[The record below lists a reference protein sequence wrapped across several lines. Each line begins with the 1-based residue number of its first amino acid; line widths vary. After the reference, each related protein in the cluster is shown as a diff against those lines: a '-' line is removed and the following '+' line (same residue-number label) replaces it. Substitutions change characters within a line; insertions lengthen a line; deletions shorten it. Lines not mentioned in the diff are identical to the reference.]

1 MASSQCQ
8 NMQSRLVDYEVG
20 EEVAVEAELQEL
32 QQHLEQ
38 CSDCRAVADE
48 LRGTGLALEAVR
60 KIDDRLND
68 QVRKNI
74 TSRARVEAELVRVTR
89 EHDMV
94 KRPAAKVPVAAWI
107 VLGVGILGAM
117 IGVIYLSGRKPVS
130 GGGAASVLYS
140 QDSSGGASMAGD
152 SIEYGRKVVV
162 KAGTIMS
169 LTTSNDSEIDVRGPA
184 EFVFGKGENWLALSN
199 GCIWLRPGADV
210 KVVFGQLDSLEV
222 AEDSEVILSAY
233 PQAEIAAK
241 IVVLSGEV
249 RYSSAAGA
257 DFAKAGSCITVSGKT
272 QMASSRN
279 MNPDELAH
287 WRNEIPDEYRR

>member
-1 MASSQCQ
+1 MASRQCQ
-8 NMQSRLVDYEVG
+8 KMQSRLVDYEVG

-32 QQHLEQ
+32 KQHLEQ
-38 CSDCRAVADE
+38 CSECRALADE

-68 QVRKNI
+68 EVRKNI

-107 VLGVGILGAM
+107 VLGIGILGAM
-117 IGVIYLSGRKPVS
+117 IGVIYLSGRQPAS
-130 GGGAASVLYS
+130 GSGAASVLYS
-140 QDSSGGASMAGD
+140 QDNSGGASMAGD
-152 SIEYGRKVVV
+152 NIEYGEKIVV

-169 LTTSNDSEIDVRGPA
+169 LKTSNDSEIDVRGPA
-184 EFVFGKGENWLALSN
+184 EFVFGKGENWLGLLKGSL
-199 GCIWLRPGADV
+199 WLRPGADV
-210 KVVFGQLDSLEV
+210 KVVFAQLDNLEV
-222 AEDSEVILSAY
+222 VKDSEVILSAN

-241 IVVLSGEV
+241 IVVCSGEV
-249 RYSSAAGA
+249 RYSSAGGAG
-257 DFAKAGSCITVSGKT
+257 FAKAGSCITVSGKT
-272 QMASSRN
+272 QLASSRS